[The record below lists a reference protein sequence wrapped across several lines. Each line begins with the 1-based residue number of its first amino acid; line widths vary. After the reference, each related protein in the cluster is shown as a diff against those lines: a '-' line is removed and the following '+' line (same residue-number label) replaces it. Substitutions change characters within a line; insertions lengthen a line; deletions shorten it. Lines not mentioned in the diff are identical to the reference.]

1 MKKKSTYQFNFI
13 DNQGTSMIELL
24 VVMAIMA
31 VLLGTATNI
40 VGYLSGKQAKQCAY
54 KMDAIL
60 SETRMET
67 MSKSTG
73 EKDSVYIT
81 IKNENGKIYAVQK
94 IKDNEKS
101 TLLGNSVKI
110 VARDMQGSEMELGN
124 GTSFKVYFNRA
135 TGALYDEA
143 NNYCE
148 MRISQGKTTYVVAIE
163 PTTGKIFNERE

>member
-73 EKDSVYIT
+73 EKDSVYLT

-94 IKDNEKS
+94 IKDNEMS

-110 VARDMQGSEMELGN
+110 VARDIQGSEMELGN
-124 GTSFKVYFNRA
+124 GTSFNVYFIFSIIVSVLN
-135 TGALYDEA
+135 LL
-143 NNYCE
+143 
-148 MRISQGKTTYVVAIE
+148 SL
-163 PTTGKIFNERE
+163 IFNLFPAVINAPSGQVHTVP

>member
-13 DNQGTSMIELL
+13 DNKGMSMIELL
-24 VVMAIMA
+24 AVMAIMA
-31 VLLGTATNI
+31 VLIGSATNI

-67 MSKSTG
+67 MSKSSG
-73 EKDSVYIT
+73 EKDSVYLI
-81 IKNENGKIYAVQK
+81 IKNESGKIYAVQK

-110 VARDMQGSEMELGN
+110 VARDIQGSEMELGN

-143 NNYCE
+143 DNYCE
-148 MRISQGKTTYVVAIE
+148 IRISQGKNTYVVTIE